1 MCIEKNLIKVQIESP
16 LSPFGGM
23 PPVHQTQVQQFL
35 YLVLVTRHAD
45 PTPMFTA
52 ELFDFC
58 FYVLQM

>member
-23 PPVHQTQVQQFL
+23 PPVHQTHVQQFL
-35 YLVLVTRHAD
+35 YLVLTTRHAD

-52 ELFDFC
+52 DSLTTQRAF
-58 FYVLQM
+58 